1 MKLLLENWREYLGE
15 GEEISYKM
23 SDTGITIIKI
33 DEVVGEMLIMKLD
46 LENPYLRPELALM
59 TNKKYIYIVTDV
71 WLSETLQG
79 KGIGKEMYKR
89 ASTRWDPLVSQS
101 AVGDEVSEQAERVW
115 RSLDAKSSEPFLN
128 KEGDITQI
136 WMLADEETK

>member
-1 MKLLLENWREYLGE
+1 MENWREYLGE

-71 WLSETLQG
+71 WLS
-79 KGIGKEMYKR
+79 
-89 ASTRWDPLVSQS
+89 
-101 AVGDEVSEQAERVW
+101 
-115 RSLDAKSSEPFLN
+115 
-128 KEGDITQI
+128 
-136 WMLADEETK
+136 